1 MSDVRSVLYEDFS
14 LGLDTSR
21 GLVSRDARQFRE
33 LNNYLVNESKQLER
47 RPPCIKLTGQRA
59 GNTQGFLYLNGLFIT
74 IAKFGGDAY
83 ASPNV
88 ESLDLLL
95 EDGTNLL
102 LEDGGDFL
110 LEGDITSIPITT
122 LYFDNPEYCT
132 SWVLIDLLTFNER
145 VCALIR
151 HTFTGTAV
159 TERVMLHVWDDTRP
173 TWVDD
178 PFVPTNWNKTFP
190 LQAYGAGTLG
200 AVANGYVPVMTV
212 SSDKLFISRPDG
224 NTSFSA
230 TNRPRAWNDRTAQEI
245 LADGRWWYW
254 ITPIG
259 TNTSVV
265 ITPTYDDFT
274 LAARYAGYV
283 LEYGQADGT
292 WAQFTEV
299 PTAPSGALTYAITST
314 VNRFDVTKPNE
325 TTITYRGTVDTVVR
339 FRALAQ
345 PAMTIQAGE
354 YLTPSGAL
362 VGGTQT
368 VEGAAEVVATVPGA
382 TILAPAATTTSYLV
396 LTKSARTP
404 GAVTLPYIFAG
415 TAASMPLNGQQR
427 YWSRIVA
434 VATTNSAGPPPTAFN
449 FDLTDTVTIAV
460 NSRIVTGGAGA
471 LFLTEVTTGGT
482 IEVNGERRIVSLITS
497 NTLLEVSVAF
507 STTAGGVAATR
518 DIAYRYANQIGEVGN
533 VWYAEKEAE
542 ATLSLAGSGSAGFI
556 NTSLYDNSGGRPVC
570 LAPGQN
576 RLFVQY
582 VASIQMWQTDAAAA
596 DMRMLSVIDF
606 GAGDNTAPKAA
617 LVDGLTAM
625 PTVLG
630 PRLFSPEGLS
640 KDYIRMLPI
649 GDPLLKNTLPEFTTA
664 AWWSRTRT
672 LMMSGAD
679 DGRIFCFNY
688 HPDAKV
694 RAWSVWTVEGLTVID
709 RMFVAEDYLYV
720 QSGLLVYRFD
730 PSATVYRDTTDATG
744 DPAYESQA
752 LWLYND
758 LGNPARNK
766 HLVRFEIQQQGGCE
780 VRIRTSPSASTEYV
794 NGPPN
799 AQGYT
804 QGRTKAPLAAFTPTV
819 GLEVLS
825 TDETGHVVYAVGY
838 DFRLS
843 AR

>member
-14 LGLDTSR
+14 LGMDTSR

-33 LNNYLVNESKQLER
+33 LNNYLVNESRQIER
-47 RPPCIKLTGQRA
+47 RPPCIKLSGQRD
-59 GNTQGFLYLNGLFIT
+59 GNTQGLLYLNGVFVT
-74 IAKFGGDAY
+74 IAKRGVDAY

-88 ESLDLLL
+88 ESIDLLL

-110 LEGDITSIPITT
+110 LEGDITAISIST

-151 HTFTGTAV
+151 HTFTGSTV

-178 PFVPTNWNKTFP
+178 PFVPTNWTKTFP

-200 AVANGYVPVMTV
+200 SAATNYTPVMTV

-230 TNRPRAWNDRTAQEI
+230 TNRPRVWNDRTAQEI
-245 LADGRWWYW
+245 LMDGRWWYW
-254 ITPIG
+254 ITPTG
-259 TNTSVV
+259 TDTVV
-265 ITPTYDDFT
+265 AIPAPYEDFT

-283 LEYGQADGT
+283 LEYCQANGT

-299 PTAPSGALTYAITST
+299 TGALTLPLTYAISST

-325 TTITYRGTVDTVVR
+325 LTITFRGTVDTVVR

-354 YLTPSGAL
+354 YITPIGAL

-368 VEGAAEVVATVPGA
+368 IEGAAEQVATVP
-382 TILAPAATTTSYLV
+382 AATVMSGAAVTTSYLV

-404 GAVTLPYIFAG
+404 VAVTLPYIGAG
-415 TAASMPLNGQQR
+415 TAASMPFNGQQR

-434 VATTNSAGPPPTAFN
+434 VATTKNPVINGFN
-449 FDLTDTVTIAV
+449 FDLTGTVTVTV
-460 NSRIVTGGAGA
+460 NSRIVTGVGT

-482 IEVNGERRIVSLITS
+482 IEVNGERRIISLITS
-497 NTLLEVSVAF
+497 DLILEVGVAF
-507 STTAGGVAATR
+507 SASAGGVPATR
-518 DIAYRYANQIGEVGN
+518 DVTYRYANEIGEVGN
-533 VWYAEKEAE
+533 VWYAEREAE
-542 ATLSLAGSGSAGFI
+542 ATLTLAGAANAGFI

-582 VASIQMWQTDAAAA
+582 TASLQMWLTDPDPTA
-596 DMRMLSVIDF
+596 MRMLSSIDF
-606 GAGDNTAPKAA
+606 GAGDNTAPRSA
-617 LVDGLTAM
+617 LVDGLTAL
-625 PTVLG
+625 PTTLG

-640 KDYIRMLPI
+640 KDYIRMVPI
-649 GDPLLKNTLPEFTTA
+649 GDPLIKSSLPAFTTA
-664 AWWSRTRT
+664 AWWARTRT

-679 DGRIFCFNY
+679 DGRIFCFHY

-694 RAWSVWTVEGLTVID
+694 RAWSMWSVEGLTVID

-720 QSGLLVYRFD
+720 QSGLLVYRFE
-730 PSATVYRDTTDATG
+730 PNATVFRDTTDAAG

-780 VRIRTSPSASTEYV
+780 VRIRTSPSSPTEYV
-794 NGPPN
+794 TGPPD

-804 QGRTKAPLAAFTPTV
+804 QGRTKAPLAVFTPAV
-819 GLEVLS
+819 GLEILS
-825 TDETGHVVYAVGY
+825 TDEDGHVVYAVGY